1 MKLKMKSLCNLILLV
16 FVVTVSSCKN
26 DKQTE
31 TVILS
36 EYKFTDKGMPVNCDG
51 IDAQLLN
58 EAIFAFEDDI
68 YTFFKDRSPNP
79 NMALTYAQFI
89 STANNGRVNYAEIL
103 TPHTV
108 EIFKVLKTKTE
119 LWNTN
124 NSASNLNYNSDFLN
138 CIANNIRDNSL
149 NTTLQSL
156 LKTGAMNRKLFT
168 APLASRYSQALN
180 DKYLAAYIA
189 FDLFYAKLFDV
200 DLTQVK
206 ERAPTKVDFNLI
218 PQ

>member
-1 MKLKMKSLCNLILLV
+1 MKTLFNLILLV
-16 FVVTVSSCKN
+16 FVLTLNSCKN
-26 DKQTE
+26 DKQAE
-31 TVILS
+31 TATLS

-51 IDAQLLN
+51 IDQQLLN

-79 NMALTYAQFI
+79 NLALTYAQFM
-89 STANNGRVNYAEIL
+89 STANNGRANYAEIL

-108 EIFKVLKTKTE
+108 EIFKVLKTNPE

-124 NSASNLNYNSDFLN
+124 NSASNLNYNSNFFD
-138 CIANNIRDNSL
+138 CISNNIRDNNL
-149 NTTLQSL
+149 KTTLQAL
-156 LKTGAMNRKLFT
+156 LKTGSMSPKLIT
-168 APLASRYSQALN
+168 APLSSRYNQASN

-200 DLTQVK
+200 DLTMVK
-206 ERAPTKVDFNLI
+206 ERAPEKVDFNLI
-218 PQ
+218 PR